1 MTENIKATT
10 RVDGKTVDRE
20 VGEAFKTYV
29 LKKHGKIR
37 GVFSDEVTKALATYL
52 CEAKREK
59 EREEEKEKVRSNIA
73 SWGGLLDERKN
84 ERRERVFLE
93 VVEMLNS
100 DGLIFRKNA
109 EYVSLVD
116 NTNATSIKAAI
127 RAFLRADKYFDMLCQ
142 RNSLIVLDDD
152 SVIETS
158 SLKE

>member
-20 VGEAFKTYV
+20 VGEAFKSYV

-52 CEAKREK
+52 REAKSEK
-59 EREEEKEKVRSNIA
+59 KREEQKEKVRSNIA
-73 SWGGLLDERKN
+73 SWGGFLDERNN
-84 ERRERVFLE
+84 ERRERVYLE
-93 VVEMLNS
+93 VVEMLKS
-100 DGLIFRKNA
+100 DGLIFRNA
-109 EYVSLVD
+109 QGDVSVVD
-116 NTNATSIKAAI
+116 NQNATSIKAAI
-127 RAFLRADKYFDMLCQ
+127 RAFLRVEKYFDVLCE

>member
-10 RVDGKTVDRE
+10 RVDGKTVDKE

-52 CEAKREK
+52 REAKRASEREK
-59 EREEEKEKVRSNIA
+59 EEEKVRSNMA
-73 SWGGLLDERKN
+73 SWGGVDERKN
-84 ERRERVFLE
+84 ERRERVYLE
-93 VVEMLNS
+93 VVDMLNS

-109 EYVSLVD
+109 EGDISVVG
-116 NTNATSIKAAI
+116 NINATMIKAEI
-127 RAFLRADKYFDMLCQ
+127 RVFLRMEKYFDMFCQ
-142 RNSLIVLDDD
+142 RNSLLVLDDD